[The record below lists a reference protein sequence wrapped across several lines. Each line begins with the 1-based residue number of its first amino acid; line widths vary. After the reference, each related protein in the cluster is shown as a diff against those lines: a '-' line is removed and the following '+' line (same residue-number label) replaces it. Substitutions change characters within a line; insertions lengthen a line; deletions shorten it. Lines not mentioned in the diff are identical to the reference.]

1 MPPVPK
7 GIRWIRLNADK
18 GVFLARPKMLP
29 PAKKEKQPLPS
40 LPLEFTPPMLEI
52 LNDLYQAEQSN
63 ANQN

>member
-7 GIRWIRLNADK
+7 GIGWIRRKADK
-18 GVFLARPKMLP
+18 GIFLARPKMLP
-29 PAKKEKQPLPS
+29 PAKKVKQPLPS

-63 ANQN
+63 SNQN